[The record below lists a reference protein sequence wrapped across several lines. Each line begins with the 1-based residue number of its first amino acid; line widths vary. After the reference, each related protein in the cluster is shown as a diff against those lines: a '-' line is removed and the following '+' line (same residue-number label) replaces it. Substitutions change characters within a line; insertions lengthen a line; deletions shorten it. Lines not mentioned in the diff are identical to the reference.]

1 MPGTDTRWV
10 NDEDA
15 LEADDQGRSEPAGG
29 PEETSATALPPLNE
43 IDAAFASIVAHWDD
57 PTPEPLDDRAADD
70 AKGDAADLTAPAPL
84 APAPLPPAYPATAH
98 VAAPVGDAPDA
109 TTDHFSAAEDAD
121 EERLFGWRGHTPP
134 PEDEHYQPPP
144 PNLPPVH
151 DATYWLAV
159 AGMTLG
165 PLLVIWAAMVSRN
178 PDPGWWVLT
187 GIVLTVAGF
196 GLMVLRGSGERDP
209 DDNGAQV

>member
-57 PTPEPLDDRAADD
+57 PTPEPLADRAADD
-70 AKGDAADLTAPAPL
+70 AAGDAADLTAPAPL

-121 EERLFGWRGHTPP
+121 ATQRLGDEAGTKGHMINAATAP
-134 PEDEHYQPPP
+134 DFHLQPGGQRVGDR
-144 PNLPPVH
+144 NANAVQ
-151 DATYWLAV
+151 ATREAV
-159 AGMTLG
+159 G
-165 PLLVIWAAMVSRN
+165 
-178 PDPGWWVLT
+178 
-187 GIVLTVAGF
+187 VA
-196 GLMVLRGSGERDP
+196 
-209 DDNGAQV
+209 